1 MLRAAVLASFNSGTS
16 IPLLVAGFW
25 SDSVVLVP
33 LCVCSASSSRAPLF
47 FVRRGIPTQSLSLSV
62 SRARSLI
69 CTSYPQES
77 RIYRTSID
85 HIHQPNRCLHLH
97 RTDSLRLRRLNRRR
111 RGCSNPQRPPLLL
124 HVEST
129 FIPMKEWAESSGEDT
144 RTSEFLESL
153 VAIVG
158 GGGGGGGGV
167 IGGVIVVVV
176 VLDEA
181 LAYSRAVGHG
191 HDS

>member
-1 MLRAAVLASFNSGTS
+1 
-16 IPLLVAGFW
+16 
-25 SDSVVLVP
+25 
-33 LCVCSASSSRAPLF
+33 
-47 FVRRGIPTQSLSLSV
+47 
-62 SRARSLI
+62 
-69 CTSYPQES
+69 
-77 RIYRTSID
+77 
-85 HIHQPNRCLHLH
+85 
-97 RTDSLRLRRLNRRR
+97 
-111 RGCSNPQRPPLLL
+111 
-124 HVEST
+124 
-129 FIPMKEWAESSGEDT
+129 MKEWAESSGEDT